1 MGKLEAYFNK
11 LEKDNK
17 KAFIVYVPFGFPT
30 IELSKRIIKL
40 LSTLKVDLIEIGLPF
55 SDPLA
60 DGPIIEKATQIALRK
75 GATPEALF
83 TSLKNLVPVLSVPVV
98 ILSYYNPIYVFG
110 VRKFLKG
117 CREIGVAGVMIVDL
131 PVEEATLYI
140 KEARKLDLDTVF
152 FVTPTTEEK
161 RAERIMEVSRGF
173 VYYISVTGIT
183 GPKDLSPTKILA
195 NIRKLKRIRNI
206 PICVGFGI
214 HRKSQVKKILNG
226 CEGII
231 VGSAIVNYIAKYSK
245 DKNFFKKLPSY
256 IRRFYV

>member
-1 MGKLEAYFNK
+1 MGKLEVYFDK
-11 LEKDNK
+11 LREANK

-30 IELSKRIIKL
+30 IKLSEKIIQL
-40 LSTLKVDLIEIGLPF
+40 LSTLKVALIEIGLPF

-60 DGPIIEKATQIALRK
+60 DGPIIEKATQMALK
-75 GATPEALF
+75 EGATTETLF
-83 TSLKNLVPVLSVPVV
+83 TSLKKLIPGLTIPVV

-110 VRKFLKG
+110 VKKFLRR

-161 RAERIMEVSRGF
+161 RAEKIMKASRGF
-173 VYYISVTGIT
+173 VYYVSVTGIT
-183 GPKDLSPTKILA
+183 GPKNLSPAKILT
-195 NIRKLKRIRNI
+195 NSRSLKKIRNI
-206 PICVGFGI
+206 PVCVGFGI
-214 HRKSQVKKILNG
+214 HRKNQVREILKG

-256 IRRFYV
+256 IKRFYV